1 MIVDFLSMF
10 SAEQTLTGTKADS
23 TKTLDIK
30 KAGISNEGGYIYVR
44 NVGAV
49 TGLQTVTLAG
59 DDGSGFKDML
69 TATVTDLTD
78 GGGVNIKIPQ
88 GCPQKLKLVYQ
99 GTSMSGKVNAGITL
113 QIDSPRGKRIGD
125 YEANPNHA

>member
-10 SAEQTLTGTKADS
+10 SAEQTLTGASADS

-59 DDGSGFKDML
+59 TDDSSFKDII

-88 GCPQKLKLVYQ
+88 GCPQKLKLVYK
-99 GTSMSGKVNAGITL
+99 GSSMSGKVNAGITL